1 MHRRICSG
9 RHHASGCGKN
19 KNHVGKGKCKLM
31 KCGHNRRGDVL
42 APGSWVHQV
51 GNSAARSVR
60 WQCFSAAFPTDGVEA
75 GRAPGPR
82 P

>member
-1 MHRRICSG
+1 
-9 RHHASGCGKN
+9 
-19 KNHVGKGKCKLM
+19 M
-31 KCGHNRRGDVL
+31 KCGHNRRRDVL

-51 GNSAARSVR
+51 GNSVARLVR